1 MTNAIQ
7 MHSELTGTF
16 GTAESLYEA
25 CKAIVG
31 QHNAYITVGQRP
43 VAFYDSYRQQ
53 VRPMFAAL
61 PAERAQIESDA
72 GLLVPR

>member
-1 MTNAIQ
+1 MTNAIR

-16 GTAESLYEA
+16 GTAASLYEA

-31 QHNAYITVGQRP
+31 QHNAYVTVDRRP
-43 VAFYDSYRQQ
+43 VAFYDSYCQQ

-61 PAERAQIESDA
+61 PAERAQIEQDA
-72 GLLVPR
+72 GLLAAR